1 MIRLAC
7 LLTVGVFALGGV
19 SFTAPAHAQAYPNA
33 SRSIRVIVPYGPGQ
47 ATDLM
52 CRAFIEALKTTLNHQ
67 AMVIENKPGAGGNIG
82 GAEASKSTPD
92 GYTLLC
98 TGNATH
104 IGNPFLYQNMGFEP
118 MTDLVPIVAI
128 AGTGYAVMVGA
139 KHKDKSIAQ
148 VVAEAKARPNQL
160 TVGLASTT
168 AQVVNG
174 MFSDAAK
181 VSLTKVPY
189 SAGNQGLFP
198 DLMRGDT
205 DLVIE
210 AMPSSMARM
219 KDGQVKGIAVTNPTR
234 NPFVPDVPTL
244 AESGIDLKL
253 LGWNAFYAP
262 KGTPNDIVA
271 TLNRAANEALKDP
284 TVAQRLATVASEPL
298 GGTTERLVSMIRED
312 RARWEKTIKELGLKA
327 E

>member
-1 MIRLAC
+1 MIRSAVLLAAGF
-7 LLTVGVFALGGV
+7 LAL
-19 SFTAPAHAQAYPNA
+19 SSANADAQSYPNP
-33 SRSIRVIVPYGPGQ
+33 SRTIRVIAPYGPGQ

-67 AMVIENKPGAGGNIG
+67 TIVIENRPGAGGNIG
-82 GAEASKSTPD
+82 GAEAAKSTPD

-104 IGNPFLYQNMGFEP
+104 IGNPFLYTSMGFEP

-139 KHKDKSIAQ
+139 KHKDKTIAQ
-148 VVAEAKARPNQL
+148 VVAEAKAKPGQL
-160 TVGLASTT
+160 TVGVASTT
-168 AQVVNG
+168 AQVVTG
-174 MFSDAAK
+174 MFSEAAK
-181 VSLTKVPY
+181 ISLTRVPY
-189 SAGNQGLFP
+189 SAGNTGLFP

-210 AMPSSMARM
+210 AMPSSLARI
-219 KDGQVKGIAVTNPTR
+219 KEGQVKGLGVTNPTK

-262 KGTPNDIVA
+262 KGTSPEIVA
-271 TLNRAANEALKDP
+271 VLNKAANEALKDP
-284 TVAQRLATVASEPL
+284 TVAQRLASVASEPL
-298 GGTTERLVSMIRED
+298 GGTPERLVEMIRED

>member
-1 MIRLAC
+1 MIRYATALAAG
-7 LLTVGVFALGGV
+7 LLVLSG
-19 SFTAPAHAQAYPNA
+19 TAAHAQSYPNP
-33 SRSIRVIVPYGPGQ
+33 SRQIRVIAPYGPGQ

-52 CRAFIEALKTTLNHQ
+52 CRAFIEALKTTLNHPT
-67 AMVIENKPGAGGNIG
+67 MVIENRPGAGGNIG
-82 GAEASKSTPD
+82 GAEAAKSAPD

-104 IGNPFLYQNMGFEP
+104 IGNPFLYASMGFEP

-148 VVAEAKARPNQL
+148 VVAEAKARPGQL
-160 TVGLASTT
+160 TVGVASTT
-168 AQVVNG
+168 AQVVTG
-174 MFSDAAK
+174 MFSEAAK
-181 VSLTKVPY
+181 VSLTRVPY
-189 SAGNQGLFP
+189 SAGNAGLFP

-210 AMPSSMARM
+210 AMPSSLARM
-219 KDGQVKGIAVTNPTR
+219 KEGQVKGIGVTNPTK

-262 KGTPNDIVA
+262 KGTPAEIVA
-271 TLNRAANEALKDP
+271 VLNRAANQALRDP
-284 TVAQRLATVASEPL
+284 QVAQRLATVASEPL
-298 GGTTERLVSMIRED
+298 GGTPERLVEMINED
-312 RARWEKTIKELGLKA
+312 RARWSKVIRELGLKA

>member
-1 MIRLAC
+1 MIRPLVLLAA
-7 LLTVGVFALGGV
+7 GVLAFSGSA
-19 SFTAPAHAQAYPNA
+19 ADAQSYPNP
-33 SRSIRVIVPYGPGQ
+33 SRSIRVIAPYGAGQ

-52 CRAFIEALKTTLNHQ
+52 CRAFIEALKTSLNHPSI
-67 AMVIENKPGAGGNIG
+67 VIENKPGAGGNIG
-82 GAEASKSTPD
+82 GAEAAKSTPD

-104 IGNPFLYQNMGFEP
+104 IGNPFLYANMGFEP

-139 KHKDKSIAQ
+139 KHKDKSLAQ
-148 VVAEAKARPNQL
+148 VVAEAKAKPGQL

-174 MFSDAAK
+174 MFSDAAGIQ
-181 VSLTKVPY
+181 LTKVPY
-189 SAGNQGLFP
+189 SAGNTGLFP

-210 AMPSSMARM
+210 AMPSSLARM
-219 KDGQVKGIAVTNPTR
+219 KEGQVKGIGVTNPTK

-262 KGTPNDIVA
+262 KGTPSEIV
-271 TLNRAANEALKDP
+271 TVLNRAANTALKDP
-284 TVAQRLATVASEPL
+284 MVAQRLASVASEPL
-298 GGTTERLVSMIRED
+298 GGTPERLVEMIKED
-312 RARWEKTIKELGLKA
+312 RARWEKTIKQLGLKA

>member
-1 MIRLAC
+1 MIRLIPALAAA
-7 LLTVGVFALGGV
+7 LLLSAAGSAD
-19 SFTAPAHAQAYPNA
+19 AQTYPNP
-33 SRSIRVIVPYGPGQ
+33 SRSIRVIAPYGPGQ

-52 CRAFIEALKTTLNHQ
+52 CRAFVEALKTSLNHT
-67 AMVIENKPGAGGNIG
+67 AIVIENRPGAGGNIG
-82 GAEASKSTPD
+82 GAEAAKSTPD

-104 IGNPFLYQNMGFEP
+104 IGNPFLYSNMGFEP
-118 MTDLVPIVAI
+118 MTDLVPIVAV
-128 AGTGYAVMVGA
+128 AGTGYAVMVGP
-139 KHKDKSIAQ
+139 KHKDKTIAQ
-148 VVAEAKARPNQL
+148 LVAEAKAKPGQL

-181 VSLTKVPY
+181 IQLTKVPY
-189 SAGNQGLFP
+189 SAGNAGLFP

-210 AMPSSMARM
+210 AMPSSLARI
-219 KDGQVKGIAVTNPTR
+219 KEGQVKGLAVTNPTK

-262 KGTPNDIVA
+262 KGTPAEIVA

-298 GGTTERLVSMIRED
+298 GGTPERLVSMINED
-312 RARWEKTIKELGLKA
+312 RARWSKVIKELGLKA

>member
-1 MIRLAC
+1 MIRFASLLAAG
-7 LLTVGVFALGGV
+7 LLALV
-19 SFTAPAHAQAYPNA
+19 SADAGAQTYPAPG
-33 SRSIRVIVPYGPGQ
+33 RTIRVIAPYGAGQ

-67 AMVIENKPGAGGNIG
+67 TIVIENKPGAGGNIG
-82 GAEASKSTPD
+82 GAEAAKSTPD

-104 IGNPFLYQNMGFEP
+104 IGNPFLYQSMGFEP

-139 KHKDKSIAQ
+139 KHKDKTIAQ
-148 VVAEAKARPNQL
+148 FVAEAKARPGQL

-181 VSLTKVPY
+181 ISLTKVPY
-189 SAGNQGLFP
+189 SAGNAGLFP

-210 AMPSSMARM
+210 AMPSSLARI
-219 KDGQVKGIAVTNPTR
+219 KEGQVKGLAVTNPTK

-262 KGTPNDIVA
+262 KGTPAAIVA
-271 TLNRAANEALKDP
+271 TLNKAANEALKDP

-298 GGTTERLVSMIRED
+298 GGTPERLVQMINED
-312 RARWEKTIKELGLKA
+312 RARWSKVIRELGLKA

>member
-1 MIRLAC
+1 MMRVASLLAAG
-7 LLTVGVFALGGV
+7 LLALAA
-19 SFTAPAHAQAYPNA
+19 SDASAQTYPAPG
-33 SRSIRVIVPYGPGQ
+33 RSIRVIAPYGPGQ

-52 CRAFIEALKTTLNHQ
+52 CRAFIEALKTSLNHQ
-67 AMVIENKPGAGGNIG
+67 AIVIENKPGAGGNIG
-82 GAEASKSTPD
+82 GAEAAKSAPD

-104 IGNPFLYQNMGFEP
+104 IGNPFLYQSMGFEP

-139 KHKDKSIAQ
+139 KHKDKTIAQ
-148 VVAEAKARPNQL
+148 VVAEAKARPGQL

-181 VSLTKVPY
+181 ITLTKVPY
-189 SAGNQGLFP
+189 SAGNAGLFP

-210 AMPSSMARM
+210 AMPSSLSRI
-219 KDGQVKGIAVTNPTR
+219 KEGQVKGLAVTNPSK

-262 KGTPNDIVA
+262 KGTPAAIIAV
-271 TLNRAANEALKDP
+271 LNKASNEALKDP

-298 GGTTERLVSMIRED
+298 GGTPERLVQMIRED
-312 RARWEKTIKELGLKA
+312 RSRWEKVIKELGLKA